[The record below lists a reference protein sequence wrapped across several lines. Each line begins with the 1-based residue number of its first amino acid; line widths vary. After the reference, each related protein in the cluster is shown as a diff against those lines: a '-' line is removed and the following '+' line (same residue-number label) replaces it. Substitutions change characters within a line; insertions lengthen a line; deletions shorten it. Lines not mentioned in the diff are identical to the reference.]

1 MIERLPLSAHTSY
14 AELMERLRL
23 GRVGEYPAGSSFVSK
38 TVKGRIYW
46 YVQMPTGGAQSR
58 RQVYVGPDSDELRE
72 RIARHGDHRADQDDR
87 RRLVAA
93 IVASGAPRPD
103 RTSAEIIQA
112 LAAAGAFRLRALLI
126 GTVAF
131 QTYAAHLGVRLPVTS
146 LATMDLDIAQDFGIA
161 SNLDDT
167 LDRPLLDILRELDP
181 RFAPVSYA
189 FDASRT
195 TSYSLGERYRLD
207 VLTTNRGAPRDEPS
221 YLPTLGSD
229 AVPLPFMDFLLR
241 DPVETAVLHG
251 GGVLVNAPSPARY
264 AVHKLI
270 VSRDRKVNPEKGL
283 KDRLQSIQLI
293 RALAEDDPYAL
304 RDAYAEARGRGEA
317 WRKLLDEAVGLLPDD
332 ARTTLEGL

>member
-1 MIERLPLSAHTSY
+1 MIERLPFSAQTSY

-23 GRVGEYPAGSSFVSK
+23 ARVGEFPAGSTFVSK
-38 TVKGRIYW
+38 TVKGRLYW

-58 RQVYVGPDSDELRE
+58 RQIYVGPDNDALRE
-72 RIARHGDHRADQDDR
+72 RIAQHGDHRADVDDR

-103 RTSAEIIQA
+103 RMSAEIVTA

-131 QTYAAHLGVRLPVTS
+131 QTFAAHLGVRLPISS
-146 LATMDLDIAQDFGIA
+146 LATMDLDIAQDFGVA
-161 SNLDDT
+161 SNLDDR
-167 LDRPLLDILRELDP
+167 LDKPILEILRELDP
-181 RFAPVSYA
+181 KFSPVSYV
-189 FDASRT
+189 FDSTRT
-195 TSYSLGERYRLD
+195 TSYALGERYRVD
-207 VLTTNRGAPRDEPS
+207 VLTTNRGAPRDTPS

-241 DPVETAVLHG
+241 DSVETAVLHG
-251 GGVLVNAPSPARY
+251 PGVLVNAPAPARY

-283 KDRLQSIQLI
+283 KDRVQATQLI
-293 RALAEDDPYAL
+293 HALSADDPFAL
-304 RDAYAEARGRGEA
+304 REAYGEARERGEA
-317 WRKLLDEAVGLLPDD
+317 WRKLLDEAVSLLPET
-332 ARTTLEGL
+332 ARAALT

>member
-23 GRVGEYPAGSSFVSK
+23 ARFGDYPSGATFASK
-38 TVKGRIYW
+38 TVKGRLYW
-46 YVQMPTGGAQSR
+46 YVQMPTGGAKSR
-58 RQVYVGPDSDELRE
+58 QQLYVGPDSDSLRE
-72 RIARHGDHRADQDDR
+72 QIARHGEHRADVEDR

-103 RTSAEIIQA
+103 RTSAEVARA
-112 LAAAGAFRLRALLI
+112 LAEAGAFRLRALLI

-131 QTYAAHLGVRLPVTS
+131 QTYAAHLSVRLPVTS

-167 LDRPLLDILRELDP
+167 LDKPLLEILRDLDP

-189 FDASRT
+189 FNAART
-195 TSYSLGERYRLD
+195 TSYALTERYRVD

-221 YLPTLGSD
+221 FLPTLGSD

-241 DPVETAVLHG
+241 DPIETAVLHG
-251 GGVLVNAPSPARY
+251 GGVLVNVPAPARY

-270 VSRDRKVNPEKGL
+270 VSRDRKVNPEKGI
-283 KDRLQSIQLI
+283 KDRLQAAQLI
-293 RALAEDDPYAL
+293 QILAQDDPFAL
-304 RDAYAEARGRGEA
+304 RDAYAEARDRGEA
-317 WRKLLDEAVGLLPDD
+317 WRTLLDEAVSLLPET
-332 ARTTLEGL
+332 ARAGLNP

>member
-1 MIERLPLSAHTSY
+1 MIERLPFSAQTSY

-23 GRVGEYPAGSSFVSK
+23 ARVGEFPAGSTFVSK
-38 TVKGRIYW
+38 TVKGRLYW

-58 RQVYVGPDSDELRE
+58 RQIYVGPDNDALRA
-72 RIARHGDHRADQDDR
+72 RIAQHGDQRADVDDR

-103 RTSAEIIQA
+103 RMSAEIVTA

-131 QTYAAHLGVRLPVTS
+131 QTFAAHLGVRLPISS
-146 LATMDLDIAQDFGIA
+146 LATMDLDIAQDFGVA
-161 SNLDDT
+161 SNLDDR
-167 LDRPLLDILRELDP
+167 LDKPILEILRELDP
-181 RFAPVSYA
+181 RFSPISYV
-189 FDASRT
+189 FDATRT
-195 TSYSLGERYRLD
+195 TSYALGERYRVD
-207 VLTTNRGAPRDEPS
+207 VLTTNRGAPRDTPS

-241 DPVETAVLHG
+241 DSVETAVLQG
-251 GGVLVNAPSPARY
+251 PGVLVNAPAPARY

-283 KDRLQSIQLI
+283 KDRVQATQLI
-293 RALAEDDPYAL
+293 HALSADDPFAL
-304 RDAYAEARGRGEA
+304 REAYGEARGRGEA
-317 WRKLLDEAVGLLPDD
+317 WRKLLDEAVSLLPET
-332 ARTTLEGL
+332 ARAALT

>member
-23 GRVGEYPAGSSFVSK
+23 GRVGDYPPGSSFVSK
-38 TVKGRIYW
+38 TVKGRVYW

-58 RQVYVGPDSDELRE
+58 RQVYVGPDSETLRE
-72 RIARHGDHRADQDDR
+72 TIARHGEHRADLEDR

-103 RTSAEIIQA
+103 RTSGEIIQA
-112 LAAAGAFRLRALLI
+112 LAAAGAFRLRALLV

-146 LATMDLDIAQDFGIA
+146 LATLDLDVAQDFGVA

-181 RFAPVSYA
+181 RFEPVSYA
-189 FDASRT
+189 FDTKRT

-207 VLTTNRGAPRDEPS
+207 VLTTNRGAPRDTPS
-221 YLPTLGSD
+221 YLPTLKSD
-229 AVPLPFMDFLLR
+229 AVPLPYMDFLLR
-241 DPVETAVLHG
+241 DSVETAVLYG
-251 GGVLVNAPSPARY
+251 GGVLVNAPAPARY

-270 VSRDRKVNPEKGL
+270 VSRDRKVNPEKGV
-283 KDRLQSIQLI
+283 KDRLQAAQLI
-293 RALAEDDPYAL
+293 HALAHDDPYAL
-304 RDAYAEARGRGEA
+304 RDAYAEARDRGEA
-317 WRKLLDEAVGLLPDD
+317 WRVLLDEAVGLLPPE
-332 ARTTLEGL
+332 ARAILEG

>member
-23 GRVGEYPAGSSFVSK
+23 GRVGDYPPGSSFVSK
-38 TVKGRIYW
+38 TVKGRLYW

-58 RQVYVGPDSDELRE
+58 HQVYIGPDSEELRE
-72 RIARHGDHRADQDDR
+72 TIARHGEHRADLDDR

-103 RTSAEIIQA
+103 RTSGEIIQA
-112 LAAAGAFRLRALLI
+112 LAAAGAFRLRALLV

-146 LATMDLDIAQDFGIA
+146 LATLDLDVAQDFGIA

-189 FDASRT
+189 FDARRT

-207 VLTTNRGAPRDEPS
+207 VLTTNRGAPRDKPS
-221 YLPTLGSD
+221 YLPTLKSD
-229 AVPLPFMDFLLR
+229 AVPLSYMDFLLR
-241 DPVETAVLHG
+241 DPIQTAALHG
-251 GGVLVNAPSPARY
+251 GGVLVNAPAPARY

-270 VSRDRKVNPEKGL
+270 VSRDRKVNPEKGV
-283 KDRLQSIQLI
+283 KDRLQAAQLI
-293 RALAEDDPYAL
+293 HALAQDDPFAL
-304 RDAYAEARGRGEA
+304 RDAYAEARDRGET
-317 WRKLLDEAVGLLPDD
+317 WRELLDQAVSLLPAD
-332 ARTTLEGL
+332 ARAVLES

>member
-23 GRVGEYPAGSSFVSK
+23 ARLGEYPAGATFVSK
-38 TVKGRIYW
+38 TVKDRLYW

-58 RQVYVGPDSDELRE
+58 RQVYVGPDNEALRE
-72 RIARHGDHRADQDDR
+72 RIARHGEHRADVDDR

-93 IVASGAPRPD
+93 IVASGAPRPE
-103 RTSAEIIQA
+103 RTSAEITQA
-112 LAAAGAFRLRALLI
+112 LAEAGAFRLRAVLI

-131 QTYAAHLGVRLPVTS
+131 QTYAAHLGVRLSVSS
-146 LATMDLDIAQDFGIA
+146 LATMDLDIAQDFGVA

-167 LDRPLLDILRELDP
+167 LGKPILDILRDLDP
-181 RFAPVSYA
+181 RFTPVSYV
-189 FDASRT
+189 FDPTRT
-195 TSYSLGERYRLD
+195 PSYALGERYRVD
-207 VLTTNRGAPRDEPS
+207 ILTTNRGAPRDAPS

-229 AVPLPFMDFLLR
+229 ATPLPYMDFLLR

-251 GGVLVNAPSPARY
+251 GGILVNVPAPARY

-283 KDRLQSIQLI
+283 KDRVQATQLI
-293 RALAEDDPYAL
+293 HILAQDDPFAL
-304 RDAYAEARGRGEA
+304 REAYAEAHGRGEA
-317 WRKLLDEAVGLLPDD
+317 WRKLLDEAVSLLPET
-332 ARTTLEGL
+332 ARAALST

>member
-23 GRVGEYPAGSSFVSK
+23 ARFGEFPAGSTFTSK
-38 TVKGRIYW
+38 TVKGRLYW

-58 RQVYVGPDSDELRE
+58 RQVYVGPDNEALRE
-72 RIARHGDHRADQDDR
+72 RIARHGEHRADVDDR

-93 IVASGAPRPD
+93 IIASGAPRPD
-103 RTSAEIIQA
+103 RTSAEITQA
-112 LAAAGAFRLRALLI
+112 LAQAGAFRLRAMLI

-131 QTYAAHLGVRLPVTS
+131 QTYAAHLGVRLPISS

-167 LDRPLLDILRELDP
+167 LDKPLLELLRDLDP
-181 RFAPVSYA
+181 RFTPVSYA
-189 FDASRT
+189 FDAKKT
-195 TSYSLGERYRLD
+195 TSYSLGERYRVD
-207 VLTTNRGAPRDEPS
+207 VLTTSRGAPRDAPS

-229 AVPLPFMDFLLR
+229 AVPLPYMDFLLR
-241 DPVETAVLHG
+241 DPVETAVLYG
-251 GGVLVNAPSPARY
+251 GGVLVNAPAPARY

-283 KDRLQSIQLI
+283 KDRLQATQLI
-293 RALAEDDPYAL
+293 HALSADDPFAL
-304 RDAYAEARGRGEA
+304 REAYAEARGRGEV
-317 WRKLLDEAVGLLPDD
+317 WRTLLDEAVSLLPEA
-332 ARTTLEGL
+332 ARVALNA